1 MRNFLAVLKDSYRE
15 AMNGWIL
22 QTMAIL
28 IALVFILVFS
38 ISFKQLTLGEVLQ
51 ARFDLINT
59 ILSGNP
65 EFGSPNLMVENATES
80 NPIEPWSSGHEFD
93 LVVTCP
99 SAEDFQKA
107 NKARLPVTKERV
119 EQMLSMSEILK
130 GVQVIEVTPPPPP
143 PKPDPDAK
151 PGDAKDPKAGGPV
164 TARFRVMATGT
175 SVKERLEWPH
185 QITILFVV
193 PVNKSLSV
201 IFGGDSPRDVVYMCQ
216 NYLVNGIGGWII
228 SMIAVVITS
237 SFIPN
242 MMNKGALDLVIAKP
256 IGRVALLVYK
266 YIGGLTFMFL
276 LTSLAVLGV
285 YLTVGA
291 RTGVWAPNFL
301 LAIPLLTLQFAILY
315 AVSTLIGVL
324 TRNALVAILA
334 TIAAWFVF
342 FAVGKIND
350 GIRNRNIEN
359 RKISEM
365 LKSGKYDEL
374 NLDEPGRRRT
384 KEEIQREYDPNR
396 NLWGLIPTSTFP
408 VFQSVHAVFPRTF
421 QLDSRIGRVI
431 AEGVLTERQL
441 KARGWDE
448 PPDESWPELVLVN
461 VAFICLML
469 GLSSWRFV
477 TRDG

>member
-1 MRNFLAVLKDSYRE
+1 MFRNFLAVIKDSYRE

-38 ISFKQLTLGEVLQ
+38 VSFRQLTMAEMLQ
-51 ARFDLINT
+51 ARLDLINT
-59 ILSGNP
+59 FLSGNP
-65 EFGSPNLMVENATES
+65 DFGSPAMTIENATET
-80 NPIEPWSSGHEFD
+80 NPIEPWASGHDFD
-93 LVVTCP
+93 LVITCP
-99 SAEDFQKA
+99 SAEDYQKA
-107 NKARLPVTKERV
+107 NKARLPVTKDRV
-119 EQMLSMSEILK
+119 EQMLSAGEMLK
-130 GVQVIEVTPPPPP
+130 GVRVTEITPPPEA

-151 PGDAKDPKAGGPV
+151 PGDGKKGGPV
-164 TARFRVMATGT
+164 SARFRVTATGT
-175 SVKERLEWPH
+175 NVKERLEWPH
-185 QITILFVV
+185 QITILFAV
-193 PVNKSLSV
+193 PVNKTLSA
-201 IFGGDSPRDVVYMCQ
+201 IFGGDSPRDVVYMCE

-228 SMIAVVITS
+228 SMIAVVITAL
-237 SFIPN
+237 FVPN
-242 MMNKGALDLVIAKP
+242 MMNKGALDLLIAKP
-256 IGRVALLVYK
+256 ISRVELLVYK

-276 LTSLAVLGV
+276 LTALAVLGV
-285 YLTVGA
+285 YLTVGV

-301 LAIPLLTLQFAILY
+301 IAVPLLTFQFAILY

-334 TIAAWFVF
+334 TVAVWFLF

-350 GIRNRNIEN
+350 GIRNRGIEN

-365 LKSGKYDEL
+365 IQSGKYDEL
-374 NLDEPGRRRT
+374 NIDEQPGRRRT
-384 KEEIQREYDPNR
+384 KEELQREFDPNR

-408 VFQSVHAVFPRTF
+408 VFQSIHAVFPRTF

-441 KARGWDE
+441 KARGWNE
-448 PPDESWPELVLVN
+448 PPDESWAELILVN
-461 VAFICLML
+461 LAFITVML
-469 GLSSWRFV
+469 GLASWRFI